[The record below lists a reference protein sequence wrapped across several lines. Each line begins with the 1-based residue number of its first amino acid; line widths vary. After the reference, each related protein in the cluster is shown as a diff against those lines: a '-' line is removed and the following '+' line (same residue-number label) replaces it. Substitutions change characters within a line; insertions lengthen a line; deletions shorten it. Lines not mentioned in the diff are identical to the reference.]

1 MTHPPLVCGLES
13 FHAKLS
19 KSCATPGFYQLIDFI
34 DFSLELAMGIIVQLI
49 AKNPW
54 DALMLVIKFERGWL
68 HFNDFFLTKKQRDF
82 FFSSVFFFLFSGGNS
97 LYFPKISITQ
107 HWKFRKKKKRK
118 SPAPLNADHLKSW
131 KKWMKL
137 KLPFPQDTKDS
148 QQFAHGLDV
157 YSCEQF

>member
-1 MTHPPLVCGLES
+1 L
-13 FHAKLS
+13 
-19 KSCATPGFYQLIDFI
+19 TPFQWF
-34 DFSLELAMGIIVQLI
+34 FSDKKTKE
-49 AKNPW
+49 
-54 DALMLVIKFERGWL
+54 F
-68 HFNDFFLTKKQRDF
+68 FFLV
-82 FFSSVFFFLFSGGNS
+82 FSFFLFSGGNS